1 MTQVMIISVSKQY
14 SENEPNKFV
23 IRKTV
28 KSHYADWGEKEGLS
42 LEWWKSVRLFET
54 LFIFT

>member
-1 MTQVMIISVSKQY
+1 MIISVSKKY

-28 KSHYADWGEKEGLS
+28 KSHYADWGEKEVLS
-42 LEWWKSVRLFET
+42 LEWWKYVRLLQT
-54 LFIFT
+54 LFTFT